1 MMHFAFKCFSVMH
14 QTAAME
20 EDDRRRE
27 ADRQVFYKCLT

>member
-14 QTAAME
+14 QRAAME